1 MRSGANFI
9 HGTEGNPLAEIA
21 EKVGSTYVDSLNIR
35 KYYDERGKRI
45 DQDTCALIYN
55 KVWEYSDAASDYS
68 RQYNNLDPK
77 LSMEDFCI
85 GRLEDDDEVAKKD
98 KENVKSGI
106 EMLAGVA
113 ACDLKELSLK
123 YYWME
128 DDLPVLH
135 HAPYTS

>member
-21 EKVGSTYVDSLNIR
+21 ERVGSTYVDSLNIR
-35 KYYDERGKRI
+35 KYYDAHGKCI
-45 DQDTCALIYN
+45 DQDTCALIYK
-55 KVWEYSDAASDYS
+55 KVWEYSDAAADYS
-68 RQYNNLDPK
+68 RQCEDVDPK

-85 GRLEDDDEVAKKD
+85 GRLESDKEVHKKD
-98 KENVKSGI
+98 KHYVKSGI

-113 ACDLKELSLK
+113 ACNLKKVSLK

-128 DDLPVLH
+128 DDLPVPPFSLNL
-135 HAPYTS
+135 